1 MSENNL
7 LILSLLVMFLTG
19 CSQAPVQI
27 DNKYNSDESQQ
38 RFHPE
43 QIWSEMK

>member
-7 LILSLLVMFLTG
+7 WILAILIIFLTG

-27 DNKYNSDESQQ
+27 DKKYNCTESTQ
-38 RFHPE
+38 RFHPD

>member
-7 LILSLLVMFLTG
+7 CILSLLIMFLTG
-19 CSQAPVQI
+19 CSQAPVKI
-27 DNKYNSDESQQ
+27 DNQYQTSQ
-38 RFHPE
+38 RFHPD